1 MSTVMESTM
10 ATPTIE
16 AVAERLD
23 GLERENR
30 RLRWVAAGMF
40 VAAAVLA
47 TETHFSKAPRVRG
60 VQEVEKLVIRD
71 KEGRLRASFGLDET
85 GLPGLKMYDSRG
97 LEQITLGTPSDMSSS
112 LAFFDKGHNR
122 LTLDS
127 SIDGSS
133 ALRFFDKGEK
143 SSSVLFMGPDGSTGL
158 TFDMGKQSLAMGV
171 QPNGDSAL
179 FTTDAEGREIGRV
192 GADSVDARTLGLVRG
207 EVVTKAPESAALR
220 RRSSSG
226 PEGSWNL
233 NLQLVEP
240 LLRNRELVPVDPTE
254 RCTSRGAAN

>member
-1 MSTVMESTM
+1 M

-40 VAAAVLA
+40 IAAAVLA
-47 TETHFSKAPRVRG
+47 TETHLSKGPRTRG
-60 VQEVEKLVIRD
+60 VHEVEKVVIRD
-71 KEGRLRASFGLDET
+71 KEGRLRASFGLDES
-85 GLPGLKMYDSRG
+85 GMPGLKMYDSRG
-97 LEQITLGTPSDMSSS
+97 LEQIVLGTPSDMNST
-112 LAFFDKGHNR
+112 LAFFDKGQNR

-179 FTTDAEGREIGRV
+179 FTTDATGREIGRV
-192 GADSVDARTLGLVRG
+192 GADTVDARSLGLVRG
-207 EVVTKAPESAALR
+207 VAVAKATTPAAPAKP
-220 RRSSSG
+220 SCQVPVGWPISTFQT
-226 PEGSWNL
+226 L
-233 NLQLVEP
+233 NTCVINDDP
-240 LLRNRELVPVDPTE
+240 PPVDPAD
-254 RCTSRGAAN
+254 RGSSRGASN